1 MPVLP
6 SPEEIKAAK
15 TPKGAWT
22 RAQLDEWGVPWPPP
36 KGWKDEL
43 IECWETARQAGALP
57 PPQPSPAPANFAQET
72 LDFS

>member
-6 SPEEIKAAK
+6 SPEEIEAAK

-22 RAQLDEWGVPWPPP
+22 RAQLAEWGIAWPPE

-43 IECWETARQAGALP
+43 IARWEAARRGDTPPAPSTP
-57 PPQPSPAPANFAQET
+57 PPGT
-72 LDFS
+72 LDFG

>member
-6 SPEEIKAAK
+6 SPEEIAAAR

-22 RAQLDEWGVPWPPP
+22 RAQLAEWGVPWPPQ

-43 IECWETARQAGALP
+43 IARWEAAEQGHTPPGPPTP
-57 PPQPSPAPANFAQET
+57 PPGT
-72 LDFS
+72 LDFG